1 MENQSSQSASVG
13 LSSDSA
19 PCCSQDSPQN
29 SATTCGSNDSHEYCH
44 DENCK
49 HCSGGKHHCRHNPL
63 ITVGIAAATG
73 FVLGWLLKGKK

>member
-1 MENQSSQSASVG
+1 MENQSSQSASVD

-19 PCCSQDSPQN
+19 PCCSQDSSQN
-29 SATTCGSNDSHEYCH
+29 FATTCGSNDSD